1 MDHPA
6 APGGWVSSGAV
17 LQYGARVA
25 WGVLSM
31 CGVLLAAGVRVTRCM
46 LSMCGVL
53 LVAGVRVT
61 RCMLS
66 ACGVF
71 LVAGVAIAEPVP
83 SADAWLE
90 LVHDDRL
97 GPGGNW
103 ELISVEATLDGR
115 PLPTASDSREQGTLR
130 HVLPLGLHWLDVTT
144 VYEGRSDVFSYV
156 EGYRFVMRGR
166 VTLDARPGDTVR
178 ITSTAY
184 ERDGVTVQWQQRPVF
199 LLLGQPQEAVVGI
212 EYGSA
217 ANRPLP
223 EDVAAR
229 VVDEVLA
236 EAHRLSPIRR
246 EATASVPAAEPPG
259 TCELEPVYFSFF
271 DTRLSVEGDTSLM
284 LAADCLR
291 QRPSLRVRL
300 RGHADVLGSE
310 SINAS
315 LGLGRAQSVAARL
328 EALGVEGARLI
339 LETQGA
345 DHPPCDDGTPGCF
358 ARSRRVELIAEPS
371 PP

>member
-1 MDHPA
+1 MERPA
-6 APGGWVSSGAV
+6 TSSGGATGDAV
-17 LQYGARVA
+17 LQYGDCVARSLMSA
-25 WGVLSM
+25 
-31 CGVLLAAGVRVTRCM
+31 CGALLVFGARIVCSVLAA
-46 LSMCGVL
+46 CGVL
-53 LVAGVRVT
+53 LVAGVA
-61 RCMLS
+61 S
-66 ACGVF
+66 
-71 LVAGVAIAEPVP
+71 AEPVA
-83 SADAWLE
+83 SGEAWLE

-97 GPGGNW
+97 GPGGDW

-115 PLPTASDSREQGTLR
+115 PLPSTSDAGEKGAPR

-144 VYEGRSDVFSYV
+144 VYEGRSEVFSYV

-236 EAHRLSPIRR
+236 EAHRLSPLRR
-246 EATASVPAAEPPG
+246 EATVSAPAAVEPPG
-259 TCELEPVYFSFF
+259 TCELEPVFFAFF

-284 LAADCLR
+284 LAAACLR

-300 RGHADVLGSE
+300 RGHADVLGPE

-328 EALGVEGARLI
+328 EALGVEGTRLI
-339 LETQGA
+339 LETRGA
-345 DHPPCDDGTPGCF
+345 DQPPCDDGTPECL
-358 ARSRRVELIAEPS
+358 ARSRRVELLAEPS

>member
-1 MDHPA
+1 
-6 APGGWVSSGAV
+6 
-17 LQYGARVA
+17 
-25 WGVLSM
+25 
-31 CGVLLAAGVRVTRCM
+31 
-46 LSMCGVL
+46 MCGVL
-53 LVAGVRVT
+53 LVAGVA
-61 RCMLS
+61 S
-66 ACGVF
+66 
-71 LVAGVAIAEPVP
+71 AEPVP
-83 SADAWLE
+83 SSEAWLE

-115 PLPTASDSREQGTLR
+115 PLPSTSDAEEKGAPR

-212 EYGSA
+212 EYGTA

-246 EATASVPAAEPPG
+246 EAMASVPAASEPPG
-259 TCELEPVYFSFF
+259 TCELEPVFFAFF

-284 LAADCLR
+284 LAAACLR
-291 QRPSLRVRL
+291 ERPSLRIRL
-300 RGHADVLGSE
+300 RGHADVLGPE

-328 EALGVEGARLI
+328 EALGVEGTRLI

-345 DHPPCDDGTPGCF
+345 DQPPCDDGTPGCL